1 MAEWYRLDVSEMD
14 KLQDAINRSTQQAG
28 PVIDAVLRNEGA
40 QKIKKNIAMILPSS
54 GRNWKGKG
62 APASAAMPAHFKQE
76 NGTLSVTIVARDKYH
91 YLYFPDDGSNTKRHA
106 GNQQFMRRGA
116 EAASASIVDMC
127 VGRLI
132 DNFEG
137 G

>member
-1 MAEWYRLDVSEMD
+1 MAEWYRLDVSEME

-28 PVIDAVLRNEGA
+28 PIIDAVLRNEGA

-76 NGTLSVTIVARDKYH
+76 NGMLSVTIVARGKYH
-91 YLYFPDDGSNTKRHA
+91 YLNILLNNGSFLSSKY
-106 GNQQFMRRGA
+106 
-116 EAASASIVDMC
+116 
-127 VGRLI
+127 LI
-132 DNFEG
+132 ELISPLTSTIF
-137 G
+137 